1 MYEIVEVYLH
11 TFLNLALDAGEL
23 LASSSHPMN
32 HHESVR
38 KQWTTIKTT
47 ALATKQPTNQTTEEL
62 FKSKW
67 KEINLWLIC

>member
-1 MYEIVEVYLH
+1 MYKIVEVYLH

-23 LASSSHPMN
+23 LALFSHPLN
-32 HHESVR
+32 CHECER

-47 ALATKQPTNQTTEEL
+47 VLATKQPTNQPTNQTTEEL

-67 KEINLWLIC
+67 KEIN